1 MRKWRKSSRAP
12 RAQPRQV
19 VSRWDAVS
27 SVAREGSFEGR
38 AEGEEGPPILEG
50 LTRRRALSR
59 WQTVLFSTKADLF
72 LAFYSEIISSVYL
85 VKLVKASGNRRL

>member
-1 MRKWRKSSRAP
+1 MEKNFESP
-12 RAQPRQV
+12 QGTAQEV

-27 SVAREGSFEGR
+27 SVAQEGSSEGG
-38 AEGEEGPPILEG
+38 AEGEEGPPILEE

-72 LAFYSEIISSVYL
+72 LAFCSEIISSVFL
-85 VKLVKASGNRRL
+85 VKLVRASDNRML